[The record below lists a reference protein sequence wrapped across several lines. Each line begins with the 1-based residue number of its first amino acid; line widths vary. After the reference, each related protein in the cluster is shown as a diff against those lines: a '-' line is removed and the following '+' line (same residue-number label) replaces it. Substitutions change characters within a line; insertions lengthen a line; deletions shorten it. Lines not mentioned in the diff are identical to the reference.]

1 MVVLAVLLLRDIIYC
16 SQKAALSCCLY
27 KIDSKRFGGTAV
39 CQKTRDGSEN
49 AVACVCV
56 WEAGDWRIMKD
67 GREANDK
74 ILVRQKE
81 REQTEKKR
89 LISRGE
95 KGKRKGPNLQTTK
108 RKIKEQFPFFFSS
121 RMVDEESPQPRFIV
135 QPEGRVYTVVQCFFL
150 S

>member
-1 MVVLAVLLLRDIIYC
+1 MPKDTGRIRE
-16 SQKAALSCCLY
+16 CC
-27 KIDSKRFGGTAV
+27 GV
-39 CQKTRDGSEN
+39 
-49 AVACVCV
+49 CVCV
-56 WEAGDWRIMKD
+56 EAGDWRIMKD
-67 GREANDK
+67 GREANNK

-135 QPEGRVYTVVQCFFL
+135 QPEGRVYTCSTMLLFVL
-150 S
+150 TMT